1 MVVSNNIQK
10 DKYKNY
16 NNKNTKLT
24 RDVKA
29 GKLIKIKRGLYETN
43 PNTPAYYLANFIYGP
58 SYISFDFALSYY
70 GLIPERVETVTC
82 ATFNKNKKK
91 VYDTPFGTL
100 IYRDVPERVFP
111 LYVNI
116 IEENGYT
123 FHLATKE
130 KALSDKLYTL
140 NPVKNIEQMKMLLL
154 FDLRIDEE
162 ELKKLDID
170 VIENLSEIYHS
181 TNVLLLYK
189 YLRRS
194 NE

>member
-1 MVVSNNIQK
+1 MVISNNIQK

-130 KALSDKLYTL
+130 KALSDKLYIL

>member
-1 MVVSNNIQK
+1 MVISNNIQK

-116 IEENGYT
+116 IEENGYS

>member
-1 MVVSNNIQK
+1 MVISNNIQK

>member
-111 LYVNI
+111 FYVDV
-116 IEENGYT
+116 IEENGYI

-194 NE
+194 DE

>member
-194 NE
+194 DE

>member
-1 MVVSNNIQK
+1 M
-10 DKYKNY
+10 
-16 NNKNTKLT
+16 
-24 RDVKA
+24 
-29 GKLIKIKRGLYETN
+29 
-43 PNTPAYYLANFIYGP
+43 
-58 SYISFDFALSYY
+58 SYY

>member
-1 MVVSNNIQK
+1 MVISNNIQK

-140 NPVKNIEQMKMLLL
+140 NSVKNIEQMKMLLL

>member
-1 MVVSNNIQK
+1 MVISNNIQK

-16 NNKNTKLT
+16 NNKNTKLP

>member
-116 IEENGYT
+116 IEENGYS

>member
-1 MVVSNNIQK
+1 MVISNNIQK

-91 VYDTPFGTL
+91 VYNTPFGTL

>member
-1 MVVSNNIQK
+1 MVISNNIQK

-70 GLIPERVETVTC
+70 VLIPERVETVTC

>member
-1 MVVSNNIQK
+1 MVISNNIQK

-140 NPVKNIEQMKMLLL
+140 NPVKNIEQMKMLLW

>member
-1 MVVSNNIQK
+1 MVISNNIQK
-10 DKYKNY
+10 DKYKDY

>member
-1 MVVSNNIQK
+1 MVISNNIQK

-29 GKLIKIKRGLYETN
+29 RKLIKIKRGLYETN

>member
-1 MVVSNNIQK
+1 MVISNNIQK

-24 RDVKA
+24 RDVKS

-170 VIENLSEIYHS
+170 VIKNLSEIYHS

>member
-10 DKYKNY
+10 SEYKYY
-16 NNKNTKLT
+16 NNKNTKLS
-24 RDVKA
+24 RDVKD
-29 GKLIKIKRGLYETN
+29 GKLIKIKRGLYETD

-58 SYISFDFALSYY
+58 SYISFDFALSYH

-91 VYDTPFGTL
+91 IYDTPFGTL
-100 IYRDVPERVFP
+100 VYRDVPERVFP
-111 LYVNI
+111 FYVDV
-116 IEENGYT
+116 IEENGYI

-130 KALSDKLYTL
+130 KALCDKLYTL
-140 NPVKNIEQMKMLLL
+140 SPVKNLEQMKNLLL

-162 ELKKLDID
+162 ELKKLDIK
-170 VIENLSEIYHS
+170 IISNLSELYHS
-181 TNVLLLYK
+181 TNVLFIYK
-189 YLRRS
+189 YLRRL